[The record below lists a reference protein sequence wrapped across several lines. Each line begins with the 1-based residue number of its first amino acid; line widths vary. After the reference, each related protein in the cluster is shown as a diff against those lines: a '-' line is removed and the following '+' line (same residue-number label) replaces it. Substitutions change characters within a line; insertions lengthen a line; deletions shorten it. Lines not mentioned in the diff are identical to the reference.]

1 MNLITLISLQMVNN
15 SNLVVPHLEHN
26 LKLSFNTPL
35 NILCSCHPQ
44 DLICL
49 QIGSKQQEI
58 HYSQAAFS
66 LGPWAVALDL
76 LFLEEDAKTKTSWQ
90 MLLAQVGSLKEGMVV
105 RSGSTLL
112 ILKTPLY
119 LIISLVVDRVSTL
132 ASLYLASASL
142 IIALVNWQ
150 L

>member
-1 MNLITLISLQMVNN
+1 
-15 SNLVVPHLEHN
+15 
-26 LKLSFNTPL
+26 
-35 NILCSCHPQ
+35 
-44 DLICL
+44 
-49 QIGSKQQEI
+49 
-58 HYSQAAFS
+58 
-66 LGPWAVALDL
+66 VALDL